1 MKQVFIFTAFLVMLS
16 GCSLTAEKNSVSNP
30 DQSEQPVGKKFF
42 DYDEIQHYLNS
53 IEEKNL
59 GELNDNQ
66 SRSELDSIKR
76 GVILGNIPKDMSDL
90 SFIDQ
95 LEKIGYIKREVDKSK
110 FETIDKIFAEKTV
123 DEVVWADCK
132 HVYRDILVFRK
143 SNKIIGVAKICFS
156 CRSNIII
163 GTAAN
168 TENFGQN
175 GDYEK
180 LEKTLKK

>member
-1 MKQVFIFTAFLVMLS
+1 MKQTTIFTVLVLILS

-30 DQSEQPVGKKFF
+30 DQSEQPIGKKFF
-42 DYDEIQHYLNS
+42 EYDQIQHYLNN

-76 GVILGNIPKDMSDL
+76 GVVLGNIPKDMSDL

-95 LEKIGYIKREVDKSK
+95 LEKIGYSKREVHKSK
-110 FETIDKIFAEKTV
+110 FEAIDKIFAEKSV
-123 DEVVWADCK
+123 DEMVWADCK
-132 HVYRDILVFRK
+132 HVYRDVLLFRK
-143 SNKIIGVAKICFS
+143 NSKIIGVAKICFS

-163 GTAAN
+163 GTTAN